1 MSAAH
6 WVYLA
11 CVVIIIVLLIARQNI
26 VIPAI
31 AATFVTVLVY
41 TGSFLSGISSIF
53 TGTLTAGVTLFE
65 VFIVVAFVRALYE
78 ALKDARALNSM
89 VSPFV
94 SLMRSHATTFWA
106 LAIAVGIFSLL
117 FWATATA
124 ALVGAVLVP
133 VALRMGLSTKTIG
146 AVMLVAGGI
155 GTSDY
160 VLQALPGFTSSAAG
174 VPAPA
179 IAERAMI
186 IVLFIA
192 VPGLI
197 LLQLFERR
205 RTRQEVLALAGAA
218 ARDSERASSV
228 LRGSPDEAQ
237 HLAAPQSNQRE
248 PVAASDG
255 PASSIS
261 GAGAD
266 VGPHGNSDLTRTA
279 SQERRSRGLGVL
291 VLMAFAGLA
300 VYMILPRFTD
310 SIAIQASGTALV
322 TGLALVLLV
331 VVTAVDTPRNVLER
345 AAQQF
350 SDGLTFSFKAMGPVL
365 PIAGFFLL
373 GNADYSGQITG
384 TEDAPGFFLD
394 ALAESSSF
402 IPQSPFFAAFAVV
415 IIGLIAGL
423 DGSAIANIPMVAS
436 LAAGLAEATGADP
449 VTMAALAQV
458 SAVWSGGGM
467 LVPWSSYVL
476 VVAAILGESPV
487 TLVRRVLLP
496 TAIAFVFGTTMAIL
510 LF

>member
-1 MSAAH
+1 MSATH

-11 CVVIIIVLLIARQNI
+11 CVVIIIALLIARQSI

-53 TGTLTAGVTLFE
+53 TGTLTAGVALFE

-78 ALKDARALNSM
+78 SLKDAHALNSM
-89 VSPFV
+89 VAPFV
-94 SLMRSHATTFWA
+94 ALMRSRGTTFWA

-124 ALVGAVLVP
+124 ALVGTVLVP

-160 VLQALPGFTSSAAG
+160 LLQALPGFTSSAAG

-186 IVLFIA
+186 IVLLIA

-197 LLQLFERR
+197 LLQIFERR
-205 RTRQEVLALAGAA
+205 RTRQEALAHAGAVVDSGMLTSVPQGSQGSSRQDA
-218 ARDSERASSV
+218 ARQAHTAESV
-228 LRGSPDEAQ
+228 
-237 HLAAPQSNQRE
+237 
-248 PVAASDG
+248 
-255 PASSIS
+255 
-261 GAGAD
+261 GAGGGRRSPTSGTESAAD
-266 VGPHGNSDLTRTA
+266 PQIDVDATRKVA
-279 SQERRSRGLGVL
+279 SERRSRGLGILVL
-291 VLMAFAGLA
+291 VAFTGLA
-300 VYMILPRFTD
+300 IYMVLPRFTD

-322 TGLALVLLV
+322 TGLALILLV
-331 VVTAVDTPRNVLER
+331 VVTAVDSPRNVLER
-345 AAQQF
+345 STQQF

-373 GNADYSGQITG
+373 GNADYSAQITG
-384 TEDAPGFFLD
+384 VEDTPGFFLD
-394 ALAESSSF
+394 ALAASSAF
-402 IPQSPFFAAFAVV
+402 IPHNPFIGAFAVV
-415 IIGLIAGL
+415 IIGLLAGL
-423 DGSAIANIPMVAS
+423 DGSAIANIPVVAS
-436 LAAGLAEATGADP
+436 LAAGLAEVTGADP

-476 VVAAILGESPV
+476 VVAAILGENPV
-487 TLVRRVLLP
+487 ALVRRVLLP
-496 TAIAFVFGTTMAIL
+496 TAIAFVFGTTMAVL

>member
-11 CVVIIIVLLIARQNI
+11 CVVIIIALLIARQSI

-41 TGSFLSGISSIF
+41 TGSFLSGLSSIF

-65 VFIVVAFVRALYE
+65 VFIVVAFVRGLYE
-78 ALKDARALNSM
+78 SLKDAHALNSM
-89 VSPFV
+89 VAPFV
-94 SLMRSHATTFWA
+94 SLMRSRATTFWA

-160 VLQALPGFTSSAAG
+160 ILQALPGFTSSAAG

-186 IVLFIA
+186 IVLLIA

-197 LLQLFERR
+197 LLQFFERR
-205 RTRQEVLALAGAA
+205 RTRQEGLALAAA
-218 ARDSERASSV
+218 GVESGVLQSSQDSSQQVVAMQAHTE
-228 LRGSPDEAQ
+228 
-237 HLAAPQSNQRE
+237 E
-248 PVAASDG
+248 PVGGGGARRL
-255 PASSIS
+255 PS
-261 GAGAD
+261 GAESVAD
-266 VGPHGNSDLTRTA
+266 PGGDVDPARTP
-279 SQERRSRGLGVL
+279 SSERRSRGLGIL
-291 VLMAFAGLA
+291 VLIAFLGLA
-300 VYMILPRFTD
+300 VYMVLPRFTD
-310 SIAIQASGTALV
+310 SISIQASGTALV

-331 VVTAVDTPRNVLER
+331 VVTAVDSPRNVLER
-345 AAQQF
+345 SAQQF

-373 GNADYSGQITG
+373 GNADYSAQITG
-384 TEDAPGFFLD
+384 TEGAPGFFLD
-394 ALAESSSF
+394 ALAASSTF
-402 IPQSPFFAAFAVV
+402 IPQNPFFAAFAVV
-415 IIGLIAGL
+415 VLGLVAGL

-436 LAAGLAEATGADP
+436 LAAGLAEVTGADP

-476 VVAAILGESPV
+476 VVAAILGENPV
-487 TLVRRVLLP
+487 ALVRRVLLP